1 MPAGV
6 QEHPDLVLVVPA
18 EDHRAAG
25 NRARLEV
32 AGRGELRLVPDVD
45 PAAVENPALLELVD
59 RGIHQRRAVHLEAKC
74 LRLADDQSHG
84 APHYNQRALKALP
97 FAFAPRLRGP
107 KLGERWRVAVVT
119 ENKPGATGNI
129 GAEFV
134 AKSPPD
140 GYTLLFVATSF
151 GTTPAL
157 QKSLPYDPVKSFE
170 PVALIATS
178 GLVVVVNPQVPARS
192 MKELIDLAKR
202 EPGKLHYSS
211 PGNGGPQHLAMELVK
226 LETGM
231 DIVHVPYKAAAGA
244 LTDVVGG
251 HVDATVAAVQTAHPQ
266 VQAGKLRAL
275 AVMSAE
281 RSPAYPDVP
290 TMKEQGLPD
299 LEVETW
305 YGAFVPAGTPAQVVQ
320 KLNSD
325 VNTVLR
331 DVQVRE
337 AIEKQGMTPVG
348 GTSQRLGNLL
358 KSELPR
364 WNRVVTA
371 AGIKAD

>member
-1 MPAGV
+1 M
-6 QEHPDLVLVVPA
+6 
-18 EDHRAAG
+18 
-25 NRARLEV
+25 
-32 AGRGELRLVPDVD
+32 
-45 PAAVENPALLELVD
+45 
-59 RGIHQRRAVHLEAKC
+59 
-74 LRLADDQSHG
+74 
-84 APHYNQRALKALP
+84 KAFR
-97 FAFAPRLRGP
+97 FAFALFLVFSLPTLAEDFPSRPVRIVVPYTPSTGADILSRLLGP
-107 KLGERWRVAVVT
+107 KLGERWKVAVVT

-231 DIVHVPYKAAAGA
+231 NIVHVPYKAAAGA

-275 AVMSAE
+275 AVTTPKRVAAAPE
-281 RSPAYPDVP
+281 VP
-290 TMKEQGLPD
+290 TMIEAGLPNFEIVLYSGILGPRGMD
-299 LEVETW
+299 RALVRRLNAEFAKAVESPEMKQVW
-305 YGAFVPAGTPAQVVQ
+305 QNLGADPIV
-320 KLNSD
+320 
-325 VNTVLR
+325 
-331 DVQVRE
+331 
-337 AIEKQGMTPVG
+337 MTPEAFEAA
-348 GTSQRLGNLL
+348 TTREIAKLG
-358 KSELPR
+358 P
-364 WNRVVTA
+364 VVKGSGA
-371 AGIKAD
+371 KLE

>member
-1 MPAGV
+1 MRAFCLALAAFCVSFSTLGQDFPNRPV
-6 QEHPDLVLVVPA
+6 HVVVPYTPGTGA
-18 EDHRAAG
+18 DIL
-25 NRARLEV
+25 ARLL
-32 AGRGELRLVPDVD
+32 G
-45 PAAVENPALLELVD
+45 
-59 RGIHQRRAVHLEAKC
+59 
-74 LRLADDQSHG
+74 
-84 APHYNQRALKALP
+84 
-97 FAFAPRLRGP
+97 PR
-107 KLGERWRVAVVT
+107 LGERWKVAVVA

-134 AKSPPD
+134 AKAPPD
-140 GYTLLFVATSF
+140 GHTLLFVATSF

-157 QKSLPYDPVKSFE
+157 QKTLPYDPVKSFE

-192 MKELIDLAKR
+192 MKELIELTKR
-202 EPGKLHYSS
+202 QPGKMHYSS

-231 DIVHVPYKAAAGA
+231 NIVHVPYKAAAGA

-251 HVDATVAAVQTAHPQ
+251 HVDATVAAVQTAHPH
-266 VQAGKLRAL
+266 VQSGKLRAL

-290 TMKEQGLPD
+290 TMKEQGLAD

-305 YGAFVPAGTPAQVVQ
+305 YGAFVPAGTPGQIVE

-325 VNTVLR
+325 VNAALR
-331 DVQVRE
+331 DAQVRD

-348 GTSQRLGNLL
+348 GTPQRMGELL
-358 KSELPR
+358 KKELPR
-364 WNRVVTA
+364 WSRVVGA